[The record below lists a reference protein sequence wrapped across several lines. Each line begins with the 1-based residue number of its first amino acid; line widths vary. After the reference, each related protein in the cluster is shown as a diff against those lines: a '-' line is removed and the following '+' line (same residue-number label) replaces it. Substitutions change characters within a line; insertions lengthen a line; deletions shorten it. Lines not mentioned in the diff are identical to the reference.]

1 MAQNILNMFK
11 KNFKRLRKLTSFQI
25 ILESIKDFGRN
36 DAMTFAACTAFY
48 TIFSLPG
55 LLIIA
60 VSIAAYFYSEGE
72 VREEL
77 LQQVTNT
84 LGSDSAATFDS
95 IIQNA
100 RIDEQSVWA
109 KILGIGVLIFSAT
122 TVFVSLQNSIN
133 HIWHIQAKPERGI
146 VKFLINRL
154 LSFSLVASIGFVLII
169 SLIADAILVIVFRHL
184 SNMFNGETFFL
195 ATLVN
200 FIVTQGIIVL
210 VFGMMYRILPDARVK
225 WRDVWLGAFVTMI
238 LFATGKYL
246 LGIYMATSDVGGAY
260 GTAGSLVFI
269 LIWLYYSVIIFLFG
283 AQITYYIAEKTGG
296 SISPYKEAIRVQL
309 MEVDAEGNVIK
320 PASAKDT
327 KKDIKRAEIE
337 EKEAIKLEEENEEK
351 LKRAESKK

>member
-1 MAQNILNMFK
+1 MFK
-11 KNFKRLRKLTSFQI
+11 KNFKRLKKLTSFQI
-25 ILESIKDFGRN
+25 ILESVKDFGRN

-55 LLIIA
+55 LLIIV
-60 VSIAAYFYSEGE
+60 VSIAAYFYSEGA

-77 LQQVTNT
+77 LEQVSNT
-84 LGSDSAATFDS
+84 LGSDSASTFDS

-100 RIDEQSVWA
+100 RIDEQSLWA
-109 KILGIGVLIFSAT
+109 KILGLAVLVFSAT

-133 HIWHIQAKPERGI
+133 HIWHIQAKPERGL
-146 VKFLINRL
+146 VKFIINRL

-184 SNMFNGETFFL
+184 SNLFNGETFLL
-195 ATLVN
+195 ASIIN
-200 FIVTQGIIVL
+200 FVVAQGIVVL
-210 VFGMMYRILPDARVK
+210 VFGLMYKILPDARVK
-225 WRDVWLGAFVTMI
+225 WRDVWLGSFVTMI

-296 SISPYKEAIRVQL
+296 SISPYKEAVRVQL
-309 MEVDAEGNVIK
+309 MEVDADGKVIK

-327 KKDIKRAEIE
+327 KKDLERAEKE
-337 EKEAIKLEEENEEK
+337 EQEAIQKENKENGS
-351 LKRAESKK
+351 LK